1 MSGYNEAKHGE
12 LARINR
18 LVEEYERVNE
28 EKHRRAGEPLQQ
40 AFLYSSDPSGRGDD
54 SKRKFI
60 FGTCQVVGLD
70 TALLLIKQIAVGY
83 GIEYGK

>member
-1 MSGYNEAKHGE
+1 MSGYNEVKHAE
-12 LARINR
+12 LDRINS
-18 LVEEYERVNE
+18 LVEAYERAHE
-28 EKHRRAGEPLQQ
+28 AEHRQAGRPLQT
-40 AFLYSSDPSGRGDD
+40 AFPYSADPSGRGDD

-60 FGTCQVVGLD
+60 FGNCQVVGLD